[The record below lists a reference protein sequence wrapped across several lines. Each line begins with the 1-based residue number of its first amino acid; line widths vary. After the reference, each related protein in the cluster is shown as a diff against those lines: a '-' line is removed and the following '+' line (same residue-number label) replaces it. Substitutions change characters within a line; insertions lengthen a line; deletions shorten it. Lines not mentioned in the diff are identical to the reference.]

1 MNESAV
7 GDESVPK
14 IITNNTIN
22 LFLTAVSILLISN
35 HNTFRV
41 VFDKVASVILFE
53 KIYLYF
59 SIGNG
64 QPRKP
69 ALCQLYQHTFVTGTV
84 YNKIEKLIKLA
95 KLKTSQVHR
104 MITQSDV

>member
-22 LFLTAVSILLISN
+22 VFLTAVSILLISN

-59 SIGNG
+59 SNG

-69 ALCQLYQHTFVTGTV
+69 ALCQLYRHTFVTGTV

-95 KLKTSQVHR
+95 KLKTSQIHQ